1 MRWRTVLSMDQT
13 ANDPFSIPA
22 KRSLGQ
28 HFLNS
33 TIVPN
38 WLCDTAQLQKDV
50 PVLEIGPGTG
60 VLTEEL
66 LRQGVSVLAL
76 ETDPRSI
83 TALEDRFKEQ
93 TRTGQLHI
101 YEGDIRNGIPDHP
114 WLVDHQY
121 QVVANIPYYLTGF
134 ILRTYL
140 ESDRQPQRMT
150 LLVQKEVAVRIAR
163 SQKASLLQVAVQ
175 VFGQPRYVR
184 TVSRGHFSPAPRVD
198 SAILD
203 IADITHH
210 NVPSES
216 RGYFFTVL
224 RAGFAHKR
232 KRLASNLQ
240 TAFPK
245 KDVPVTFRE
254 MNLDPN
260 VRAEALDWRIWIA
273 LSKSLEN

>member
-1 MRWRTVLSMDQT
+1 MRDT
-13 ANDPFSIPA
+13 AKNPFAVPA
-22 KRSLGQ
+22 KKSLGQ

-38 WLCDTAQLQKDV
+38 WLCDTTQLQKDI

-66 LRQGVSVLAL
+66 LRRGVSVLAL

-83 TALEDRFKEQ
+83 ITLQERFKEQ
-93 TRTGQLHI
+93 LQTGQLQI
-101 YEGDIRNGIPDHP
+101 YEGDIRNGIPKHS

-140 ESDRQPQRMT
+140 ESNRQPQRMT

-163 SQKASLLQVAVQ
+163 AQKASLLQIAVQ
-175 VFGQPRYVR
+175 VFGQPRYAR
-184 TVSRGHFSPAPRVD
+184 TVSRGHFSPTPRVD

-203 IADITHH
+203 ITDITHNNMAPNDRIH
-210 NVPSES
+210 
-216 RGYFFTVL
+216 FFTVL

-245 KDVPVTFRE
+245 KDITMIFKE
-254 MNLDPN
+254 IDLDPN
-260 VRAEALDWRIWIA
+260 VRAEALDWRTWIS
-273 LSKSLEN
+273 LSQYLGN

>member
-1 MRWRTVLSMDQT
+1 MRDT
-13 ANDPFSIPA
+13 AKNPFAVPA
-22 KRSLGQ
+22 KKSLGQ

-38 WLCDTAQLQKDV
+38 WLCDTTQLQKDI

-66 LRQGVSVLAL
+66 LRRGVSVLAL

-93 TRTGQLHI
+93 TRTSQLHI

-210 NVPSES
+210 NITPKDRVH
-216 RGYFFTVL
+216 FFTVL

-245 KDVPVTFRE
+245 KDITMIFKE
-254 MNLDPN
+254 IDLDLN
-260 VRAEALDWRIWIA
+260 VRAEALDWRAWIT
-273 LSKSLEN
+273 LSQTLK